1 MLSPAETAMR
11 STLNL
16 SWLQPCQL
24 LPRGVRWLD
33 HDKLTVPHLA
43 AIVGTLRV
51 LRLSSSLYGCATRTA
66 GSKSA
71 GECGAPTSRCLE
83 PESRMLGR
91 MVRFDSSTPC
101 KAAHIVLTA
110 LSRRVQRTH
119 RREHR
124 STRRTR
130 EDDRGHDSS
139 QALGQVISPTVSPRA
154 SIFEP
159 WSQKARVG
167 ALERKNVFQSN
178 SSVAI
183 LVFAWLY
190 FVCGR

>member
-11 STLNL
+11 STLTSL
-16 SWLQPCQL
+16 LAPASQILARGIRQP
-24 LPRGVRWLD
+24 GY
-33 HDKLTVPHLA
+33 DKLTVPHLA
-43 AIVGTLRV
+43 GHVGIARV
-51 LRLSSSLYGCATRTA
+51 LQLSSSLYGCATRTA

-71 GECGAPTSRCLE
+71 GECGRPTSRRQQL
-83 PESRMLGR
+83 ESRMLGR

-130 EDDRGHDSS
+130 EDIVAKYSS
-139 QALGQVISPTVSPRA
+139 QALGQVISLTV
-154 SIFEP
+154 
-159 WSQKARVG
+159 
-167 ALERKNVFQSN
+167 QSDRQRM
-178 SSVAI
+178 S
-183 LVFAWLY
+183 W
-190 FVCGR
+190 

>member
-1 MLSPAETAMR
+1 MRSPAETAMR
-11 STLNL
+11 STLTL

-43 AIVGTLRV
+43 AIVGTFRV

-130 EDDRGHDSS
+130 EDIVAMILHKRLAKRSRWIPAPGRRFLNRG
-139 QALGQVISPTVSPRA
+139 
-154 SIFEP
+154 
-159 WSQKARVG
+159 ARRR
-167 ALERKNVFQSN
+167 E
-178 SSVAI
+178 
-183 LVFAWLY
+183 
-190 FVCGR
+190 

>member
-1 MLSPAETAMR
+1 MR
-11 STLNL
+11 NL
-16 SWLQPCQL
+16 RVSIHNSNRSGHAIDPHLCPGSNV
-24 LPRGVRWLD
+24 PNPGSRPGVRQPG
-33 HDKLTVPHLA
+33 HANIKLTVPHLA
-43 AIVGTLRV
+43 AIVGSARV

-83 PESRMLGR
+83 LESRMLGR

-130 EDDRGHDSS
+130 QD
-139 QALGQVISPTVSPRA
+139 IVSKILHNA
-154 SIFEP
+154 
-159 WSQKARVG
+159 WH
-167 ALERKNVFQSN
+167 LQS
-178 SSVAI
+178 
-183 LVFAWLY
+183 
-190 FVCGR
+190 R